1 MIDPQKQPQ
10 IAYKHAVSN
19 EDFELAKRLFIEY
32 SQSLGFDLSFQ
43 DFSDELNDL
52 SNRYSQPSGDLIL
65 AYVDHQL
72 VGAVAVHPFEPGIA
86 EMKRLYVRDAF
97 RQLGIGQEMVA
108 RILVS
113 AKSLG
118 YDAIRLD
125 TLKSM
130 HGALKIYRAA
140 GFKGIDPYRFNPLD
154 GAEYME
160 LRFDEI

>member
-1 MIDPQKQPQ
+1 
-10 IAYKHAVSN
+10 
-19 EDFELAKRLFIEY
+19 
-32 SQSLGFDLSFQ
+32 
-43 DFSDELNDL
+43 
-52 SNRYSQPSGDLIL
+52 
-65 AYVDHQL
+65 
-72 VGAVAVHPFEPGIA
+72 
-86 EMKRLYVRDAF
+86 MKRLYVRDAF
-97 RQLGIGQEMVA
+97 RQLGIGQELVA

-140 GFKGIDPYRFNPLD
+140 GFKGFDPYRFNPLD